1 MLSAQVTPWLQ
12 PFVSYSKSMR
22 GPNIQEV
29 FFANS
34 GGQSMNPFLKG
45 EKAETWQG
53 GFNANAHDLLFKQDS
68 FQLKAV
74 YFETRIKTTYP
85 AKPTWCVKPSE
96 VQPFAGDAG
105 RVG

>member
-1 MLSAQVTPWLQ
+1 MAAAVRQH
-12 PFVSYSKSMR
+12 SKSMR

-45 EKAETWQG
+45 EKAETRRG
-53 GFNANAHDLLFKQDS
+53 GFNANAHDLLFKQDG

-74 YFETRIKTTYP
+74 YFETGDQKLHIQPNLRVKTARSATVRRRRR
-85 AKPTWCVKPSE
+85 KS
-96 VQPFAGDAG
+96 G
-105 RVG
+105 

>member
-22 GPNIQEV
+22 GPNIREV

-45 EKAETWQG
+45 EKRRRQG

-74 YFETRIKTTYP
+74 YFETRIKNYISSQTYR
-85 AKPTWCVKPSE
+85 CVKPPE